1 MLWAPELT
9 REHFCFA
16 ALALQRAFIR
26 SKEPLSKMALG
37 IVLITKFEDWP
48 LWVQVLVGAPHAILA
63 GVLVWVWTPK
73 SNKGWYWAVGLFAYL
88 CLFYLIFVRK

>member
-1 MLWAPELT
+1 
-9 REHFCFA
+9 
-16 ALALQRAFIR
+16 
-26 SKEPLSKMALG
+26 MALG

-48 LWVQVLVGAPHAILA
+48 LWVQVLVGIPHAILG

-88 CLFYLIFVRK
+88 CLFYLVLVRK